1 MQVNG
6 KEITVD
12 DFGEGDALLCVHG
25 LGGTSNF
32 WRPVV
37 TAFADSHRVI
47 APDLPSAGRSEID
60 PELCIRS
67 LVQDLLALLDELG
80 VDKVQL
86 IGHSM
91 GTIVCQHIAI
101 AAPARISGMV
111 LLGPLAAPP
120 DAARPAIAERAE
132 AARSDGM
139 LAIAN
144 AIADAALSRETKA
157 EKPNAQGFVREM
169 LLRQPA
175 EGYALSCLA
184 LSEAQAADASAI
196 HCPVLLITGDQDGV
210 APEANVASLDKSLPH
225 SEMHVLEGCGHWTL
239 SERDAEVVQLMRDF
253 LD

>member
-6 KEITVD
+6 KEIAVD
-12 DFGEGDALLCVHG
+12 DFGEGEVLLCVHG

-47 APDLPSAGRSEID
+47 APDLPGAGRSDVD
-60 PELCIRS
+60 PELSIQS

-80 VDKVQL
+80 VDKVL
-86 IGHSM
+86 LVGHSM
-91 GTIVCQHIAI
+91 GTIVCQHMAV
-101 AAPARISGMV
+101 AAPERISAMV

-120 DAARPAIAERAE
+120 DAARPVIAERAK
-132 AARSDGM
+132 AARSNGM

-144 AIADAALSRETKA
+144 AIADGALSRETKA
-157 EKPNAQGFVREM
+157 ENPNAQGFVREM

-184 LSEAQAADASAI
+184 LSEAQAADAAAI
-196 HCPVLLITGDQDGV
+196 HCPVLLVTGDQDGV
-210 APEANVASLDKSLPH
+210 APQASVALLHESLARSD
-225 SEMHVLEGCGHWTL
+225 MHVLERCGHWTM
-239 SERDAEVVQLMRDF
+239 SERDADVVRLMRDF
-253 LD
+253 LA